1 MKRSIHAGVLNVGHS
16 LNHYFLLIFPSV
28 VLTLHKEWNMSYATL
43 LQVGSAAMLVYG
55 VMSLPAGW
63 LADRWSRKGM
73 MIVFYFGM
81 GISALLTALAQT
93 PWQMGLGLCAIALF
107 AAIYHPVGIA
117 LIFSSANKTGRAIA
131 VNGLAG
137 NLGLAF
143 AAMGTALLCQW
154 FSWQAAFYIP
164 GIVCLLTGVMYW
176 FASKDVTGIEHVKNI
191 RDDVTIPLRQLKVL
205 FACVAVIVF
214 FGGLVFQSTTTSLPK
229 IMGVQFSQSLSLS
242 STLTTSI
249 FVCAA
254 FIQLVV
260 GELID
265 RVDIKKLLACI
276 TGGQLL
282 FLLLATVTHEWSLV
296 LVFVGL
302 MLCTYAQIPVNDWL
316 IGRYSDAKWRSRIY
330 AVKYTLS
337 FSTGPIAYWLIAATY
352 AHTQEFVLMYFIL
365 AGGMGL
371 ASLSAMMMSSS
382 SKRKPAST
390 ILLKQ

>member
-1 MKRSIHAGVLNVGHS
+1 MNRSFHAGVLNVGHA

-28 VLTLHKEWNMSYATL
+28 VLTLHKEWAMSYAEL
-43 LQVGSAAMLVYG
+43 LQVGSGAMLVYG

-73 MIVFYFGM
+73 MLVFYFGM
-81 GISALLTALAQT
+81 GTSALFTALAQT

-143 AAMGTALLCQW
+143 ATMGTALLCQW
-154 FSWQAAFYIP
+154 FAWQAAFYIP
-164 GIVCLLTGVMYW
+164 GLVCLLTGVVYW
-176 FASKDVTGIEHVKNI
+176 FASKGVTEIEHVKNI
-191 RDDVTIPLRQLKVL
+191 RDDVTMPLRQLNVL
-205 FACVAVIVF
+205 FACAAVIVF

-229 IMGVQFSQSLSLS
+229 IMDAQFSQSLSLS

-260 GELID
+260 GELLD

-276 TGGQLL
+276 AGGQLL

-296 LVFVGL
+296 FVFVGL

-316 IGRYSDAKWRSRIY
+316 IGHYSDAKWRSRIY

-352 AHTQEFVLMYFIL
+352 AYTQEFVLMYFIL

-371 ASLSAMMMSSS
+371 ASLSALMMPSS
-382 SKRKPAST
+382 SKRKTDST
-390 ILLKQ
+390 TLVKQ

>member
-1 MKRSIHAGVLNVGHS
+1 MNRSFHAGVLNVGHA

-28 VLTLHKEWNMSYATL
+28 VLTLHKEWDMSYAEL

-55 VMSLPAGW
+55 VMSLPVGW

-73 MIVFYFGM
+73 MLVFYFGM
-81 GISALLTALAQT
+81 GTSALLTALAQT
-93 PWQMGLGLCAIALF
+93 PWQMGLGLSVIALF

-154 FSWQAAFYIP
+154 FSWKAAFYVP
-164 GIVCLLTGVMYW
+164 GLVCLLTGVVYW
-176 FASKDVTGIEHVKNI
+176 YASKGVTDIEHAKSR
-191 RDDVTIPLRQLKVL
+191 RDDVTMSLRQLKVL
-205 FACVAVIVF
+205 FACVTVVVF

-229 IMGVQFSQSLSLS
+229 IMDAQFSQSLSLS

-260 GELID
+260 GELLD

-276 TGGQLL
+276 AGGQLF

-316 IGRYSDAKWRSRIY
+316 IGRYSDVKWRSRIY

-371 ASLSAMMMSSS
+371 ASLSAMMMPSS
-382 SKRKPAST
+382 RKNTEAQPDFA
-390 ILLKQ
+390 K

>member
-1 MKRSIHAGVLNVGHS
+1 MNRSFHAGVLNVGHA
-16 LNHYFLLIFPSV
+16 LNHYFLLIFPTV
-28 VLTLHKEWNMSYATL
+28 VLTLHKEWDMSYAEL

-73 MIVFYFGM
+73 MLVFYFGM
-81 GISALLTALAQT
+81 GTSALLTAFAQT
-93 PWQMGLGLCAIALF
+93 PWQMGLGLCVIALF
-107 AAIYHPVGIA
+107 AAIYHPVGIT
-117 LIFSSANKTGRAIA
+117 LILSSANKTGRAIA

-154 FSWQAAFYIP
+154 LSWQAAFYVP
-164 GIVCLLTGVMYW
+164 GLVCLLTGIVYW
-176 FASKDVTGIEHVKNI
+176 YASKGVTDIEHAKSR
-191 RDDVTIPLRQLKVL
+191 RDDVTMSFRQLKVL
-205 FACVAVIVF
+205 FACAAVVVF

-229 IMGVQFSQSLSLS
+229 IMDAQFSQSLSLS

-260 GELID
+260 GELLD

-276 TGGQLL
+276 AGGQLL

-302 MLCTYAQIPVNDWL
+302 MLCTYPQIPVNDWL
-316 IGRYSDAKWRSRIY
+316 IGRYSDVKWRSRIY
-330 AVKYTLS
+330 AAKYTLS

-365 AGGMGL
+365 AAGMGF
-371 ASLSAMMMSSS
+371 ASLSAMMMPSS
-382 SKRKPAST
+382 RKHTEAKPNLA
-390 ILLKQ
+390 Q

>member
-1 MKRSIHAGVLNVGHS
+1 MNRSFHAGVLNVGHA

-28 VLTLHKEWNMSYATL
+28 VLTLHKEWGMSYADL
-43 LQVGSAAMLVYG
+43 LQVGSGAMLVYG
-55 VMSLPAGW
+55 VMSMPAGW

-81 GISALLTALAQT
+81 GTSALLTALSQT
-93 PWQMGLGLCAIALF
+93 PWQMGLGLCVIALF

-154 FSWQAAFYIP
+154 FSWQAAFYVP
-164 GIVCLLTGVMYW
+164 GLVCLLTGIVYW
-176 FASKDVTGIEHVKNI
+176 YASKGVIDIEHAKSR
-191 RDDVTIPLRQLKVL
+191 RDDVTMPLRQLKVL
-205 FACVAVIVF
+205 FACAAVVVF

-229 IMGVQFSQSLSLS
+229 IMDAQFNQSLSLS

-260 GELID
+260 GELLD
-265 RVDIKKLLACI
+265 RVDIKKLLASI
-276 TGGQLL
+276 AGGQLL
-282 FLLLATVTHEWSLV
+282 FLLLATVTHEWLLV

-316 IGRYSDAKWRSRIY
+316 IGRYSDVKWRSRIY
-330 AVKYTLS
+330 AAKYTLS

-371 ASLSAMMMSSS
+371 ASLSAMMMPSS
-382 SKRKPAST
+382 RKST
-390 ILLKQ
+390 EAQPDLAQ

>member
-1 MKRSIHAGVLNVGHS
+1 MNRSFHAGVLNVGHA
-16 LNHYFLLIFPSV
+16 LNHYFLLIFPTV
-28 VLTLHKEWNMSYATL
+28 VLTLHKEWGMSYAEL
-43 LQVGSAAMLVYG
+43 LQVGSAAMLIYG
-55 VMSLPAGW
+55 LMSLPAGW

-73 MIVFYFGM
+73 MLVFYFGM
-81 GISALLTALAQT
+81 GTSALLTTLAQT
-93 PWQMGLGLCAIALF
+93 PWQMGLGLSAIALF

-117 LIFSSANKTGRAIA
+117 LIFSSANKIGRAIA
-131 VNGLAG
+131 INGLAG

-164 GIVCLLTGVMYW
+164 GLVCVFTGIVYW
-176 FASKDVTGIEHVKNI
+176 YASKGVTDIEHGKNI
-191 RDDVTIPLRQLKVL
+191 RDDVTMPLRQLKVL
-205 FACVAVIVF
+205 FACAAVVVF

-229 IMGVQFSQSLSLS
+229 IMDAQFSQSLSLS

-260 GELID
+260 GELLD

-276 TGGQLL
+276 AGGQLL

-302 MLCTYAQIPVNDWL
+302 ILCTYAQIPVNDWL
-316 IGRYSDAKWRSRIY
+316 IGRYSDARWRSRIY
-330 AVKYTLS
+330 AAKYTLS
-337 FSTGPIAYWLIAATY
+337 FSTGPIAYWLIATTY

-371 ASLSAMMMSSS
+371 ASLSAMMMPSS
-382 SKRKPAST
+382 RKNT
-390 ILLKQ
+390 

>member
-1 MKRSIHAGVLNVGHS
+1 MNRSFHAGVLNVGHA

-28 VLTLHKEWNMSYATL
+28 VLTLHKEWGMSYADL

-81 GISALLTALAQT
+81 GTSALLTALSQT
-93 PWQMGLGLCAIALF
+93 PWQMGLGLCVIALF

-164 GIVCLLTGVMYW
+164 GLVCVFTGVVYW
-176 FASKDVTGIEHVKNI
+176 LASKGVTDIEHGKNI
-191 RDDVTIPLRQLKVL
+191 RDDVTMPLGQLKVL
-205 FACVAVIVF
+205 FACAAVVVF

-229 IMGVQFSQSLSLS
+229 IMDAQFSQSLSLS

-249 FVCAA
+249 FICAA

-260 GELID
+260 GELLD

-276 TGGQLL
+276 AGGQLF

-296 LVFVGL
+296 LVFIGL
-302 MLCTYAQIPVNDWL
+302 MLFTYAQIPVNDWL

-330 AVKYTLS
+330 AAKYAIS

-352 AHTQEFVLMYFIL
+352 AHTQEFVLMYLIL
-365 AGGMGL
+365 AGGMGF
-371 ASLSAMMMSSS
+371 ASLSAMMMPSS
-382 SKRKPAST
+382 RKHTEAQ
-390 ILLKQ
+390 LDLAQ

>member
-1 MKRSIHAGVLNVGHS
+1 MNRSFHAGALNMGHA

-28 VLTLHKEWNMSYATL
+28 VLTLHKEWDMSYAEL
-43 LQVGSAAMLVYG
+43 LQVGSGAMLVYG
-55 VMSLPAGW
+55 VMSMPAGW

-81 GISALLTALAQT
+81 GTSALLTALAQT
-93 PWQMGLGLCAIALF
+93 TWQMGLGLSAIALF

-164 GIVCLLTGVMYW
+164 GLVCVFTGIVYW
-176 FASKDVTGIEHVKNI
+176 YASKGVTDIEHGKNI
-191 RDDVTIPLRQLKVL
+191 RDDVTMPLRQLKVL
-205 FACVAVIVF
+205 FACAAVVVF

-229 IMGVQFSQSLSLS
+229 IMDAQFSQSLSLS

-260 GELID
+260 GELLD

-276 TGGQLL
+276 AGGQLL

-316 IGRYSDAKWRSRIY
+316 IGRYSDARWRSRIY
-330 AVKYTLS
+330 AAKYTLS

-371 ASLSAMMMSSS
+371 ASLSAMMMPSS
-382 SKRKPAST
+382 RKHTEAKPNLA
-390 ILLKQ
+390 Q

>member
-1 MKRSIHAGVLNVGHS
+1 MNRSFHAGVLNVGHA

-28 VLTLHKEWNMSYATL
+28 VLTLHKEWDMSYAEL
-43 LQVGSAAMLVYG
+43 LQVGSGAMLVYG
-55 VMSLPAGW
+55 VMSLPTGW

-73 MIVFYFGM
+73 MLVFYFGM
-81 GISALLTALAQT
+81 GTSALLTALSQT
-93 PWQMGLGLCAIALF
+93 PWQMGLGLCVIALF

-137 NLGLAF
+137 NLGLAL

-154 FSWQAAFYIP
+154 FSWQAAFYVP
-164 GIVCLLTGVMYW
+164 GLVCLLTGVVYW
-176 FASKDVTGIEHVKNI
+176 YASKGVTDIEHAKNI
-191 RDDVTIPLRQLKVL
+191 RDDVTMPLRQLKVL
-205 FACVAVIVF
+205 FACAAVVVF

-229 IMGVQFSQSLSLS
+229 IMDAQFSQSLSLS

-260 GELID
+260 GELLD

-276 TGGQLL
+276 AGGQLL
-282 FLLLATVTHEWSLV
+282 FLPLATVTHEWSLV

-330 AVKYTLS
+330 AAKYTLS

-371 ASLSAMMMSSS
+371 ASLSAMMMPSS
-382 SKRKPAST
+382 RKHTEAQPDLA
-390 ILLKQ
+390 Q

>member
-1 MKRSIHAGVLNVGHS
+1 MNRSFHAGVLNVGHA

-28 VLTLHKEWNMSYATL
+28 VLTLHKEWDMSYAEL
-43 LQVGSAAMLVYG
+43 LQVGSGAMLVYG

-81 GISALLTALAQT
+81 GTSALLIALAQT
-93 PWQMGLGLCAIALF
+93 TWQMGLGLCAIALF

-154 FSWQAAFYIP
+154 FSWQAAFYVP
-164 GIVCLLTGVMYW
+164 GLVCLLTGIVYW
-176 FASKDVTGIEHVKNI
+176 YASKGVTDIEHAKSR
-191 RDDVTIPLRQLKVL
+191 RDDVTMSLLQLKVL
-205 FACVAVIVF
+205 FACAAVVVF

-229 IMGVQFSQSLSLS
+229 IMDAQFSQSLSLS

-260 GELID
+260 GELLD

-276 TGGQLL
+276 AGGQLF

-316 IGRYSDAKWRSRIY
+316 IGRYSDVKWRSRIY

-371 ASLSAMMMSSS
+371 ASLSAMMMPSS
-382 SKRKPAST
+382 RKHTEAKPNLA
-390 ILLKQ
+390 Q

>member
-1 MKRSIHAGVLNVGHS
+1 MNRSFHAGVLNMGHA

-28 VLTLHKEWNMSYATL
+28 VLTLHKEWGMSYAEL

-73 MIVFYFGM
+73 MLVFYFGM
-81 GISALLTALAQT
+81 GASALFTALAQT

-154 FSWQAAFYIP
+154 FSWQAAFYVP
-164 GIVCLLTGVMYW
+164 GLVCVFTGIVYW
-176 FASKDVTGIEHVKNI
+176 YASKGVTDIEHAKSR
-191 RDDVTIPLRQLKVL
+191 RDDVTMSLRQLKVL
-205 FACVAVIVF
+205 FACAAVVVF

-229 IMGVQFSQSLSLS
+229 IMDAQFSQSLSLS

-260 GELID
+260 GELLD

-276 TGGQLL
+276 AGGQLL

-316 IGRYSDAKWRSRIY
+316 IGRYSDVKWRSRIY
-330 AVKYTLS
+330 AAKYTLS

-371 ASLSAMMMSSS
+371 ASLSAMMMPSS
-382 SKRKPAST
+382 RKST
-390 ILLKQ
+390 EAQPNLAQ

>member
-1 MKRSIHAGVLNVGHS
+1 MNRSFHAGILNVGHA

-28 VLTLHKEWNMSYATL
+28 VLTLHKEWDMSYAEL
-43 LQVGSAAMLVYG
+43 LQVGSAAVLVYG
-55 VMSLPAGW
+55 VVSLPAGW

-73 MIVFYFGM
+73 MLVFYFGM
-81 GISALLTALAQT
+81 GTSALLTALAQT
-93 PWQMGLGLCAIALF
+93 TWQMGLGLCAIALF

-117 LIFSSANKTGRAIA
+117 LIFSSAYKPGRAIA

-154 FSWQAAFYIP
+154 FSWQAAFYVP
-164 GIVCLLTGVMYW
+164 GLVCLLTGIVYW
-176 FASKDVTGIEHVKNI
+176 YASKGVTDIEHAKSR
-191 RDDVTIPLRQLKVL
+191 RDDVTMPLRQLKVL
-205 FACVAVIVF
+205 FACAAVVVF

-229 IMGVQFSQSLSLS
+229 IMDAQFSQSLSLS

-260 GELID
+260 GELLD

-276 TGGQLL
+276 AGGQLL

-316 IGRYSDAKWRSRIY
+316 IGRYSDVKWRSRIY
-330 AVKYTLS
+330 AAKYTLS

-352 AHTQEFVLMYFIL
+352 AHTQQFVLMYFIL

-371 ASLSAMMMSSS
+371 ASLSAMMTPSS
-382 SKRKPAST
+382 RKST
-390 ILLKQ
+390 EARPNLAQ

>member
-1 MKRSIHAGVLNVGHS
+1 MNRSFHAGVLNVGHA

-28 VLTLHKEWNMSYATL
+28 VLTLHKEWGMSYAEL

-73 MIVFYFGM
+73 MLLFYFGM
-81 GISALLTALAQT
+81 STSALLTALSQT

-117 LIFSSANKTGRAIA
+117 LIFSSASKTGRAIA

-137 NLGLAF
+137 NLGLAL

-154 FSWQAAFYIP
+154 FSWQAAFYVP
-164 GIVCLLTGVMYW
+164 GLVCLLTGIVYW
-176 FASKDVTGIEHVKNI
+176 YASKGVTDIEHAKSR
-191 RDDVTIPLRQLKVL
+191 RDDVTISLRQLKVL
-205 FACVAVIVF
+205 FACAAVVVF

-229 IMGVQFSQSLSLS
+229 IMDAQFSQSLSLS

-249 FVCAA
+249 FVYAA

-260 GELID
+260 GELLD

-276 TGGQLL
+276 AGGQLL

-316 IGRYSDAKWRSRIY
+316 IGRYSDVKWRSRIY

-352 AHTQEFVLMYFIL
+352 SHTQEFVLMYFIL

-371 ASLSAMMMSSS
+371 ASLSAMMMPSS
-382 SKRKPAST
+382 SKRKTANT
-390 ILLKQ
+390 TLVKQ

>member
-1 MKRSIHAGVLNVGHS
+1 MNRSFHSGVLNVGHA

-28 VLTLHKEWNMSYATL
+28 VLTLHKEWDMSYAEL
-43 LQVGSAAMLVYG
+43 LQVGSGAMLVYG
-55 VMSLPAGW
+55 VMSMPAGW
-63 LADRWSRKGM
+63 LAVRWSRKGM

-81 GISALLTALAQT
+81 GTSALLTALAQT
-93 PWQMGLGLCAIALF
+93 TWQMGLGLCAIALF

-164 GIVCLLTGVMYW
+164 GLVCVFTGVVYW
-176 FASKDVTGIEHVKNI
+176 FASKGVTDIEHGKNI
-191 RDDVTIPLRQLKVL
+191 RDDVTMPLRQLKVL
-205 FACVAVIVF
+205 FACAAVVVF

-229 IMGVQFSQSLSLS
+229 IMDAQFSQSLSLS

-260 GELID
+260 GELLD

-276 TGGQLL
+276 AGGQLL

-330 AVKYTLS
+330 AAKYTLS

-371 ASLSAMMMSSS
+371 ASLSAMMMPSS
-382 SKRKPAST
+382 RKNTEAQPNLA
-390 ILLKQ
+390 Q

>member
-1 MKRSIHAGVLNVGHS
+1 MNRSFHAGVLNVGHA

-28 VLTLHKEWNMSYATL
+28 VLTLHKEWGMSYADL
-43 LQVGSAAMLVYG
+43 LQVGSGAMLVYG

-81 GISALLTALAQT
+81 GTSALLTALAQT
-93 PWQMGLGLCAIALF
+93 TWQMGLGLCAIALF

-154 FSWQAAFYIP
+154 FSWQAAFYVP
-164 GIVCLLTGVMYW
+164 GLVCLLTGIVYW
-176 FASKDVTGIEHVKNI
+176 YASKGVTDIEHVKSR
-191 RDDVTIPLRQLKVL
+191 RDDVTMPLRQLKVL
-205 FACVAVIVF
+205 FACAAVVVF

-229 IMGVQFSQSLSLS
+229 IMDAQFSQSLSLS

-260 GELID
+260 GELLD

-276 TGGQLL
+276 AGGQLL

-316 IGRYSDAKWRSRIY
+316 IGRYSDVKWRSRIY

-352 AHTQEFVLMYFIL
+352 SHTQEFVLMYFIL

-371 ASLSAMMMSSS
+371 ASLSAMMMPSS
-382 SKRKPAST
+382 RKNTEAQPNLA
-390 ILLKQ
+390 Q

>member
-1 MKRSIHAGVLNVGHS
+1 MNRSFHAGVLNVGHA

-28 VLTLHKEWNMSYATL
+28 VLTLHKEWDMSYPEL
-43 LQVGSAAMLVYG
+43 LQVGSGAMLVYG

-81 GISALLTALAQT
+81 GTSALLIALAQT
-93 PWQMGLGLCAIALF
+93 TWQMGLGLCAIALF

-154 FSWQAAFYIP
+154 FSWQAAFYVP
-164 GIVCLLTGVMYW
+164 GLVCLLIGVVYW
-176 FASKDVTGIEHVKNI
+176 YASKGVTDIEHAKSR
-191 RDDVTIPLRQLKVL
+191 RDDVTMPLRQLKVL
-205 FACVAVIVF
+205 FACAAVVVF

-229 IMGVQFSQSLSLS
+229 IMDAQFSQSLSLS

-260 GELID
+260 GELLD
-265 RVDIKKLLACI
+265 RIDIKKLLACI
-276 TGGQLL
+276 AGGQLL

-316 IGRYSDAKWRSRIY
+316 IGRYSDVKWRSRIY

-352 AHTQEFVLMYFIL
+352 SHTQEFVLMYFIL

-371 ASLSAMMMSSS
+371 ASLSAMMMPSS
-382 SKRKPAST
+382 RKNTEAQPDLA
-390 ILLKQ
+390 Q

>member
-1 MKRSIHAGVLNVGHS
+1 MNRSFHSGVLNVGHA

-28 VLTLHKEWNMSYATL
+28 VLTLHKEWDMSYAEL

-73 MIVFYFGM
+73 MLVFYFGM
-81 GISALLTALAQT
+81 GASALFTALAQT

-107 AAIYHPVGIA
+107 AAIYHPVGIT

-154 FSWQAAFYIP
+154 FSWQAAFYVP
-164 GIVCLLTGVMYW
+164 GLVCLLTGIVYW
-176 FASKDVTGIEHVKNI
+176 YASKGVTDIEHAKSR
-191 RDDVTIPLRQLKVL
+191 RDDVTMSLRQLKVL
-205 FACVAVIVF
+205 FACAAVVVF

-229 IMGVQFSQSLSLS
+229 IMDAQFSQSLSLS

-260 GELID
+260 GELLD

-276 TGGQLL
+276 AGGQLL

-330 AVKYTLS
+330 AAKYTLS

-371 ASLSAMMMSSS
+371 ASLSAMMMPSS
-382 SKRKPAST
+382 RKNSEAQPDLA
-390 ILLKQ
+390 Q

>member
-1 MKRSIHAGVLNVGHS
+1 MNRSFHAGVLNVGHA

-28 VLTLHKEWNMSYATL
+28 VLTLHKEWDMSYAEL
-43 LQVGSAAMLVYG
+43 LQVGSGAMLVYG
-55 VMSLPAGW
+55 VMSMPAGW

-73 MIVFYFGM
+73 MLVFYFGM

-93 PWQMGLGLCAIALF
+93 TWQMGLGLCAIALF
-107 AAIYHPVGIA
+107 AAIYHPVGVT

-154 FSWQAAFYIP
+154 FSWQAAFYVP
-164 GIVCLLTGVMYW
+164 GLVCLLTGIVYW
-176 FASKDVTGIEHVKNI
+176 YASKGVTDIEHAKSR
-191 RDDVTIPLRQLKVL
+191 RDDVTMSLRQLKVL
-205 FACVAVIVF
+205 FACAAVVVF

-229 IMGVQFSQSLSLS
+229 IMDAQFSQSLSLS

-260 GELID
+260 GELLD

-276 TGGQLL
+276 AGGQLL

-316 IGRYSDAKWRSRIY
+316 IGRYSDVKWRSRIY

-352 AHTQEFVLMYFIL
+352 SHTQEFVLMYFIL

-371 ASLSAMMMSSS
+371 ASLSAMMMPSS
-382 SKRKPAST
+382 RKST
-390 ILLKQ
+390 EAQPNLAQ

>member
-1 MKRSIHAGVLNVGHS
+1 MNRSFHAGVLNVGHA

-28 VLTLHKEWNMSYATL
+28 VLTLHKEWDMSYAEL

-55 VMSLPAGW
+55 VMSLPVGW

-73 MIVFYFGM
+73 MLVFYFGM
-81 GISALLTALAQT
+81 GTSALLTALAQT
-93 PWQMGLGLCAIALF
+93 PWQMGLGLSVIALF

-154 FSWQAAFYIP
+154 FSWKAAFYVP
-164 GIVCLLTGVMYW
+164 GLVCLLTGIVYW
-176 FASKDVTGIEHVKNI
+176 YASKGVTDIEHAKSR
-191 RDDVTIPLRQLKVL
+191 RDDVTMSLRQLKVL
-205 FACVAVIVF
+205 FACAAVVVF

-229 IMGVQFSQSLSLS
+229 IMDAQFSQSLSLS

-260 GELID
+260 GELLD

-276 TGGQLL
+276 AGGQLF

-316 IGRYSDAKWRSRIY
+316 IGRYSDVKWRSRIY

-371 ASLSAMMMSSS
+371 ASLSAMMMPSS
-382 SKRKPAST
+382 RKNTEAQPNLA
-390 ILLKQ
+390 Q

>member
-1 MKRSIHAGVLNVGHS
+1 MNRSFHAGVLNVGHA

-28 VLTLHKEWNMSYATL
+28 VLTLHKEWDMSYAEL
-43 LQVGSAAMLVYG
+43 LQVGSGAMLVYG
-55 VMSLPAGW
+55 VMSLPTGW

-73 MIVFYFGM
+73 MLVFYFGM
-81 GISALLTALAQT
+81 GTSALLTALSQT
-93 PWQMGLGLCAIALF
+93 PWQMGLGLCVIALF

-137 NLGLAF
+137 NLGLAL

-154 FSWQAAFYIP
+154 FSWQAAFYVP
-164 GIVCLLTGVMYW
+164 GLVCLLTGVVYW
-176 FASKDVTGIEHVKNI
+176 YASKGVTDIEHAKNI
-191 RDDVTIPLRQLKVL
+191 RDDVTMPLRQLKVL
-205 FACVAVIVF
+205 FACAAVVVF

-229 IMGVQFSQSLSLS
+229 IMDAQFSQSLSLS

-260 GELID
+260 GELLD

-276 TGGQLL
+276 AGGQLL
-282 FLLLATVTHEWSLV
+282 FLPLATVTHEWSLV

-330 AVKYTLS
+330 AAKYTLS

-371 ASLSAMMMSSS
+371 ASLSAMMMPSS
-382 SKRKPAST
+382 RKNTEAQPDLA
-390 ILLKQ
+390 Q

>member
-1 MKRSIHAGVLNVGHS
+1 MNRSFHSGVLNMGHA

-28 VLTLHKEWNMSYATL
+28 VLTLHKEWDMSYAEL
-43 LQVGSAAMLVYG
+43 LQVGSGAMLVYG
-55 VMSLPAGW
+55 VMSMPAGW
-63 LADRWSRKGM
+63 LADRWSREGM
-73 MIVFYFGM
+73 MLVFYFGM
-81 GISALLTALAQT
+81 GTSALLTALAQT

-154 FSWQAAFYIP
+154 LSWQAAFYVP
-164 GIVCLLTGVMYW
+164 GLACLLTGIVYW
-176 FASKDVTGIEHVKNI
+176 YASKGVTDIEHGKNI
-191 RDDVTIPLRQLKVL
+191 RDDVTMPLRQLKVL
-205 FACVAVIVF
+205 FACAAVVVF

-229 IMGVQFSQSLSLS
+229 VMDAQFSQSLSLS

-260 GELID
+260 GELLD

-276 TGGQLL
+276 AGGQLL

-316 IGRYSDAKWRSRIY
+316 IGRYSDVKWRSRIY

-371 ASLSAMMMSSS
+371 ASLSAMMMPSS
-382 SKRKPAST
+382 RKHTEAKPNLA
-390 ILLKQ
+390 Q

>member
-1 MKRSIHAGVLNVGHS
+1 MNRSFHAGVLNVGHA
-16 LNHYFLLIFPSV
+16 LNHYFLLIFPTV
-28 VLTLHKEWNMSYATL
+28 VLTLHKEWGMSYAEL
-43 LQVGSAAMLVYG
+43 LQVGSAAMLIYG
-55 VMSLPAGW
+55 LMSLPAGW

-73 MIVFYFGM
+73 MLVFYFGM
-81 GISALLTALAQT
+81 GTSALLTTLAQT
-93 PWQMGLGLCAIALF
+93 PWQMGLGLSAIALF

-117 LIFSSANKTGRAIA
+117 LIFSSANKIGRAIA
-131 VNGLAG
+131 INGLAG

-164 GIVCLLTGVMYW
+164 GLVCVFTGIVYW
-176 FASKDVTGIEHVKNI
+176 YASKAVTDIEHGKNI
-191 RDDVTIPLRQLKVL
+191 RDDVTMPLRQLKVL
-205 FACVAVIVF
+205 FACAAVVVF

-229 IMGVQFSQSLSLS
+229 IMDAQFSQSLSLS

-260 GELID
+260 GELLD

-276 TGGQLL
+276 AGGQLL

-302 MLCTYAQIPVNDWL
+302 ILCTYAQIPVNDWL
-316 IGRYSDAKWRSRIY
+316 IGRYSDARWRSRIY
-330 AVKYTLS
+330 AAKYTLS
-337 FSTGPIAYWLIAATY
+337 FSTGPIAYWLIATTY

-371 ASLSAMMMSSS
+371 ASLSAMMMPSS
-382 SKRKPAST
+382 RKNT
-390 ILLKQ
+390 

>member
-1 MKRSIHAGVLNVGHS
+1 MNRSFHSGVLNVGHA

-28 VLTLHKEWNMSYATL
+28 VLTLHKEWDMSYAEL
-43 LQVGSAAMLVYG
+43 LQVGSGAMLVYG
-55 VMSLPAGW
+55 VMSMPAGW

-81 GISALLTALAQT
+81 GTSALLTALAQT

-143 AAMGTALLCQW
+143 AAMGTAWLCQW
-154 FSWQAAFYIP
+154 FSWQAAFYVP
-164 GIVCLLTGVMYW
+164 GLVCLLTGVVYW
-176 FASKDVTGIEHVKNI
+176 YASKGVTDIEHGKNI
-191 RDDVTIPLRQLKVL
+191 RDDVTMPLRQLKVL
-205 FACVAVIVF
+205 FACAAVVVF

-229 IMGVQFSQSLSLS
+229 IMDAQFSQSLSLS

-260 GELID
+260 GELLD

-276 TGGQLL
+276 AGGQLF

-316 IGRYSDAKWRSRIY
+316 IGRYSDVKWRSRIY

-371 ASLSAMMMSSS
+371 ASLSAMMMPSS
-382 SKRKPAST
+382 RKNTEAQPNLA
-390 ILLKQ
+390 Q

>member
-1 MKRSIHAGVLNVGHS
+1 MNRFFHAGVLNVGHA
-16 LNHYFLLIFPSV
+16 LNHYLLLIFPSV
-28 VLTLHKEWNMSYATL
+28 VLTLHKEWGMSYADL

-55 VMSLPAGW
+55 VVSLPAGW

-73 MIVFYFGM
+73 MLVFYFGM
-81 GISALLTALAQT
+81 GTSALLTALAQT
-93 PWQMGLGLCAIALF
+93 TWQMGLGLCAIALF
-107 AAIYHPVGIA
+107 AAIYHPVGIT

-154 FSWQAAFYIP
+154 LSWQAAFYVP
-164 GIVCLLTGVMYW
+164 GLVCLLTGVVYW
-176 FASKDVTGIEHVKNI
+176 FASKGVTDIEHGKNI
-191 RDDVTIPLRQLKVL
+191 RDDVTMHLRQLKVL
-205 FACVAVIVF
+205 FACAAVVVF

-229 IMGVQFSQSLSLS
+229 IMDAQFSQSLSLS

-260 GELID
+260 GELLD

-276 TGGQLL
+276 AGGQLF

-330 AVKYTLS
+330 AAKYTLS

-365 AGGMGL
+365 ASGMGL
-371 ASLSAMMMSSS
+371 ALLSAIMMPSS
-382 SKRKPAST
+382 RKNTEAQPDFA
-390 ILLKQ
+390 K

>member
-1 MKRSIHAGVLNVGHS
+1 MNRSFHAGVLNVGHA

-28 VLTLHKEWNMSYATL
+28 VLTLHKEWGMSYADL
-43 LQVGSAAMLVYG
+43 LQVGSAAVLVYG
-55 VMSLPAGW
+55 VVSLPAGW

-73 MIVFYFGM
+73 MLVFYFGM
-81 GISALLTALAQT
+81 GTSALLTALAQT
-93 PWQMGLGLCAIALF
+93 TWQMGLGLCAIALF

-117 LIFSSANKTGRAIA
+117 LIFSSAYKTGRAIA

-154 FSWQAAFYIP
+154 FSWQAAFYVP
-164 GIVCLLTGVMYW
+164 GLVCLLTGIVYW
-176 FASKDVTGIEHVKNI
+176 YASKGVTDIEHGKNI
-191 RDDVTIPLRQLKVL
+191 RDDVTMPLRQLKVL
-205 FACVAVIVF
+205 FACAAVVVF

-229 IMGVQFSQSLSLS
+229 IMDAQFSQSLSLS

-260 GELID
+260 GELLD

-276 TGGQLL
+276 AGGQLL

-316 IGRYSDAKWRSRIY
+316 IGRYSDVKWRSRIY
-330 AVKYTLS
+330 AAKYTLS

-371 ASLSAMMMSSS
+371 SSLSAMMMPSS
-382 SKRKPAST
+382 RKST
-390 ILLKQ
+390 EAQPDLAQ

>member
-1 MKRSIHAGVLNVGHS
+1 MNHSFHAGVLNVGHA

-28 VLTLHKEWNMSYATL
+28 VLTLYKEWGMSYADL

-81 GISALLTALAQT
+81 GTSALLTALSQT
-93 PWQMGLGLCAIALF
+93 PWQMGLGLCVIALF

-154 FSWQAAFYIP
+154 FSWQAAFYVP
-164 GIVCLLTGVMYW
+164 GLVCLLTGIVYW
-176 FASKDVTGIEHVKNI
+176 YASKGVTDIEHAKSR
-191 RDDVTIPLRQLKVL
+191 RDDVTMPLRQLKVL
-205 FACVAVIVF
+205 FACAAVVVF
-214 FGGLVFQSTTTSLPK
+214 CGGLVFQSTTTSLPK
-229 IMGVQFSQSLSLS
+229 IMDAQFSQSLSLS
-242 STLTTSI
+242 STLTTLI

-260 GELID
+260 GELLD

-276 TGGQLL
+276 AGGQLL

-316 IGRYSDAKWRSRIY
+316 IGRYSDVKWRSRIY

-352 AHTQEFVLMYFIL
+352 SHTQEFSLMYFIL

-371 ASLSAMMMSSS
+371 ASLSAMMMPSS
-382 SKRKPAST
+382 RKHTEAQPDLA
-390 ILLKQ
+390 Q

>member
-1 MKRSIHAGVLNVGHS
+1 MNRSFHAGVLNVGHA
-16 LNHYFLLIFPSV
+16 LNHYFLLIFPSI
-28 VLTLHKEWNMSYATL
+28 VLTLHKEWGMSYADL

-55 VMSLPAGW
+55 VMSMPAGW

-81 GISALLTALAQT
+81 GTSALLTALSQT
-93 PWQMGLGLCAIALF
+93 PWQMGLGLCVIALF

-154 FSWQAAFYIP
+154 FSWQAAFYVP
-164 GIVCLLTGVMYW
+164 GLVCLLTGIVYW
-176 FASKDVTGIEHVKNI
+176 YASKGVTDIEHGKNK

-205 FACVAVIVF
+205 FACAAVVVF

-229 IMGVQFSQSLSLS
+229 IMDAQFGQSLSLS

-260 GELID
+260 GELLD

-330 AVKYTLS
+330 AAKYTLS

-371 ASLSAMMMSSS
+371 ASLSAMMMPSS
-382 SKRKPAST
+382 RKNSEAQPDLA
-390 ILLKQ
+390 Q

>member
-1 MKRSIHAGVLNVGHS
+1 MNRSFHVGVLNVGHA

-28 VLTLHKEWNMSYATL
+28 ALTLHKEWGMSYAEL
-43 LQVGSAAMLVYG
+43 LQVGSGAMLVYG

-81 GISALLTALAQT
+81 GTSALLTALAQT
-93 PWQMGLGLCAIALF
+93 TWQMGLGLCAIALF

-154 FSWQAAFYIP
+154 LSWQAAFYVP
-164 GIVCLLTGVMYW
+164 GLVCLLTGIVYW
-176 FASKDVTGIEHVKNI
+176 YASKGVTDIEHAKSK
-191 RDDVTIPLRQLKVL
+191 RDDVTMSLRQLKVL
-205 FACVAVIVF
+205 FACAAVVVF

-229 IMGVQFSQSLSLS
+229 IMDAQFSQSLSLS

-254 FIQLVV
+254 FVQLVV
-260 GELID
+260 GELLD

-276 TGGQLL
+276 AGGQLL

-316 IGRYSDAKWRSRIY
+316 IGRYSDVKWRSRIY

-371 ASLSAMMMSSS
+371 ASLSAMMMPSSRKNTEAQP
-382 SKRKPAST
+382 KRA
-390 ILLKQ
+390 Q

>member
-1 MKRSIHAGVLNVGHS
+1 MNRSFHSGVLNLGHA

-28 VLTLHKEWNMSYATL
+28 VLTLHKEWEMSYAEL
-43 LQVGSAAMLVYG
+43 LQVGSGAMLAYG

-81 GISALLTALAQT
+81 GTSALLTALAQT
-93 PWQMGLGLCAIALF
+93 TWQMGLGLCAIALF

-154 FSWQAAFYIP
+154 FSWQAAFYVP
-164 GIVCLLTGVMYW
+164 GLVCLLTGIVYW
-176 FASKDVTGIEHVKNI
+176 YASKGVTDIEHAKSR
-191 RDDVTIPLRQLKVL
+191 RDDVTMPLRQLKVL
-205 FACVAVIVF
+205 FACAAVVVF

-229 IMGVQFSQSLSLS
+229 IMDAQFSQSLSLS

-260 GELID
+260 GELLD

-276 TGGQLL
+276 AGGQLF

-330 AVKYTLS
+330 AAKYTLS

-365 AGGMGL
+365 ASGMGL
-371 ASLSAMMMSSS
+371 ASLSAMMMPSS
-382 SKRKPAST
+382 RKNTKAQPDLA
-390 ILLKQ
+390 K

>member
-1 MKRSIHAGVLNVGHS
+1 MNRSFHAGVLNVGHA
-16 LNHYFLLIFPSV
+16 LNHYFLLIFPSI
-28 VLTLHKEWNMSYATL
+28 VLTLHKEWGMSYADL

-73 MIVFYFGM
+73 MLVFYFGM
-81 GISALLTALAQT
+81 GTSALLTALAQT
-93 PWQMGLGLCAIALF
+93 TWQMGLGLSAIALF

-154 FSWQAAFYIP
+154 LSWQAAFYVP
-164 GIVCLLTGVMYW
+164 GLVCLLTGIVYW
-176 FASKDVTGIEHVKNI
+176 YASKGVTDIEHAKSR
-191 RDDVTIPLRQLKVL
+191 RDDVTMPLRQLKVL
-205 FACVAVIVF
+205 FACAAVVVF

-229 IMGVQFSQSLSLS
+229 IMDAQFSQSLSLS

-254 FIQLVV
+254 FIQLFV
-260 GELID
+260 GELLD

-276 TGGQLL
+276 AGGQLL

-330 AVKYTLS
+330 AAKYTLS

-371 ASLSAMMMSSS
+371 ASLSAMMMPSS
-382 SKRKPAST
+382 RKHTEAQPDLA
-390 ILLKQ
+390 Q

>member
-1 MKRSIHAGVLNVGHS
+1 MKRSFHSGVLNVGHA

-28 VLTLHKEWNMSYATL
+28 VLTLHKEWDMSYAEL
-43 LQVGSAAMLVYG
+43 LQVGSGAMLVYG
-55 VMSLPAGW
+55 VMSMPAGW

-73 MIVFYFGM
+73 MLVFYFGM
-81 GISALLTALAQT
+81 GASALFTALAQT

-154 FSWQAAFYIP
+154 FSWQAAFYVP
-164 GIVCLLTGVMYW
+164 GLVCLLTGIVYW
-176 FASKDVTGIEHVKNI
+176 YASKGVTDIEHGKSK
-191 RDDVTIPLRQLKVL
+191 RDDVTMPLRELKVL
-205 FACVAVIVF
+205 FACAAVVVF

-229 IMGVQFSQSLSLS
+229 IMDAQFGQSLSLS

-260 GELID
+260 GELLD

-316 IGRYSDAKWRSRIY
+316 IGRYSDVKWRSRIY

-352 AHTQEFVLMYFIL
+352 AHTQEFVLMYFTL

-371 ASLSAMMMSSS
+371 ASLSAMMMPSS
-382 SKRKPAST
+382 RKST
-390 ILLKQ
+390 EAQPNLAQ

>member
-1 MKRSIHAGVLNVGHS
+1 MNRSFHSGVLNVGHA

-28 VLTLHKEWNMSYATL
+28 VLTLHKEWDMSYAEL
-43 LQVGSAAMLVYG
+43 LQVGSGAMLVYG

-73 MIVFYFGM
+73 MLVFYFGM
-81 GISALLTALAQT
+81 GTSALLAALSQT

-143 AAMGTALLCQW
+143 AAMGTAWLCQW
-154 FSWQAAFYIP
+154 FSWQAAFYVP
-164 GIVCLLTGVMYW
+164 GLVCLLTGVVYW
-176 FASKDVTGIEHVKNI
+176 FASKGVTDIEHGKNI
-191 RDDVTIPLRQLKVL
+191 RDDVTMPLRQLKVL
-205 FACVAVIVF
+205 FACAAVVVF

-229 IMGVQFSQSLSLS
+229 IMDAQFSQSLSLS

-249 FVCAA
+249 FVYAA

-260 GELID
+260 GELLD

-276 TGGQLL
+276 AGGQLF

-316 IGRYSDAKWRSRIY
+316 IGRYSDVKWRSRIY

-371 ASLSAMMMSSS
+371 ASLSAMMMPSS
-382 SKRKPAST
+382 RKST
-390 ILLKQ
+390 EAQPNLAQ

>member
-1 MKRSIHAGVLNVGHS
+1 MNRSFHSGVLNVGHA

-28 VLTLHKEWNMSYATL
+28 VLTLHKEWDMSYAEL
-43 LQVGSAAMLVYG
+43 LQVGSGAMLVYG

-73 MIVFYFGM
+73 MLVFYFGM
-81 GISALLTALAQT
+81 GTSAFLTTLAQT

-143 AAMGTALLCQW
+143 AAIGTALLCQW
-154 FSWQAAFYIP
+154 FSWQAAFYVP
-164 GIVCLLTGVMYW
+164 GLVCLLTGIVYW
-176 FASKDVTGIEHVKNI
+176 YASKGVTDIEHAK
-191 RDDVTIPLRQLKVL
+191 RRCDDVTMSLRQLKVL
-205 FACVAVIVF
+205 FACAAVVVF

-229 IMGVQFSQSLSLS
+229 IMDAQFSQSLSLS

-260 GELID
+260 GELLD

-276 TGGQLL
+276 AGGQLL

-296 LVFVGL
+296 LVFIGL

-316 IGRYSDAKWRSRIY
+316 IGRYSDVKWRSRIY

-352 AHTQEFVLMYFIL
+352 SHTQEFALMYFIL

-371 ASLSAMMMSSS
+371 ASLSAMMMPSS
-382 SKRKPAST
+382 RKHTEEQPDFA
-390 ILLKQ
+390 Q

>member
-1 MKRSIHAGVLNVGHS
+1 
-16 LNHYFLLIFPSV
+16 
-28 VLTLHKEWNMSYATL
+28 
-43 LQVGSAAMLVYG
+43 
-55 VMSLPAGW
+55 
-63 LADRWSRKGM
+63 
-73 MIVFYFGM
+73 
-81 GISALLTALAQT
+81 
-93 PWQMGLGLCAIALF
+93 
-107 AAIYHPVGIA
+107 
-117 LIFSSANKTGRAIA
+117 
-131 VNGLAG
+131 
-137 NLGLAF
+137 
-143 AAMGTALLCQW
+143 MGTALLCQW

-164 GIVCLLTGVMYW
+164 GLVCVFTGIVYW
-176 FASKDVTGIEHVKNI
+176 YASKGVTDIEHAKSR
-191 RDDVTIPLRQLKVL
+191 RDDVTMPLRQLKVL
-205 FACVAVIVF
+205 FAYAAVVVF

-229 IMGVQFSQSLSLS
+229 IMDAQFSQSLSLS

-260 GELID
+260 GELLD

-276 TGGQLL
+276 AGGQLF

-330 AVKYTLS
+330 AAKYTLS

-352 AHTQEFVLMYFIL
+352 AHTQKFVLMYFIL

-371 ASLSAMMMSSS
+371 ASLSAMMMPSS
-382 SKRKPAST
+382 RKHTEEQPDFA
-390 ILLKQ
+390 Q

>member
-1 MKRSIHAGVLNVGHS
+1 MNRSFHSGVLNVGHA

-28 VLTLHKEWNMSYATL
+28 VLTLHKEWDMSYAEL
-43 LQVGSAAMLVYG
+43 LQVGSGAMLVYG

-73 MIVFYFGM
+73 MLVFYFGM
-81 GISALLTALAQT
+81 GTSALLAALSQT

-154 FSWQAAFYIP
+154 FSWQAAFYVP
-164 GIVCLLTGVMYW
+164 GLVCLLTGIVYW
-176 FASKDVTGIEHVKNI
+176 YASKGVTDIEHAKSR
-191 RDDVTIPLRQLKVL
+191 RDDVTMSLLQLKVL
-205 FACVAVIVF
+205 FACAAVVVF

-229 IMGVQFSQSLSLS
+229 IMDAQFSQSLSLS

-260 GELID
+260 GELLD

-276 TGGQLL
+276 AGGQLL

-316 IGRYSDAKWRSRIY
+316 IGRYSDVKWRSRIY

-371 ASLSAMMMSSS
+371 ASLSAMMMPSS
-382 SKRKPAST
+382 RKHTEAQHN
-390 ILLKQ
+390 LAQ